1 MIAKTI
7 LYSGSDMLYDRHLS
21 RPGLEVFER
30 YKKIIPNYSLRMT
43 NLQAALVRPQLRNL
57 DKQCERWNERYVAIE
72 AELNGIECIRV
83 PKRHEKEKY
92 VGSSI
97 QFNVEGVPKSRVA
110 LFVEECGRRGVE
122 IKWFGRDEPV
132 GYTSSFESWRY
143 IAALPVLNRT
153 KSILDFLCDIRI
165 PLTFSIEDCRTIA
178 AVIKDVAHSC
188 FGRDASN

>member
-1 MIAKTI
+1 
-7 LYSGSDMLYDRHLS
+7 MLKNAD
-21 RPGLEVFER
+21 G
-30 YKKIIPNYSLRMT
+30 
-43 NLQAALVRPQLRNL
+43 
-57 DKQCERWNERYVAIE
+57 
-72 AELNGIECIRV
+72 G
-83 PKRHEKEKY
+83 
-92 VGSSI
+92 
-97 QFNVEGVPKSRVA
+97 
-110 LFVEECGRRGVE
+110 GVE

-178 AVIKDVAHSC
+178 AVLKDVAHSC